1 MNNTITMIGRITKD
15 IELRYTPNNKAV
27 ATIYLAVQNSKDD
40 TTFLPITIFGSMAET
55 TNKYCKKGD
64 LIGIRGII
72 KNHNWQDNQG
82 NKRYDYSFIAERI
95 SFLSSKE
102 KEVKK
107 EQTSNTVE
115 KKDNTNIFEQ
125 FGNEIEINDQF
136 LD

>member
-1 MNNTITMIGRITKD
+1 MNNYICVGRITKD

-40 TTFLPITIFGSMAET
+40 TTFLPITVFGNIAET
-55 TNKYCKKGD
+55 TSKYCKKGD

-82 NKRYDYSFIAERI
+82 NKRYDYSFIAERV
-95 SFLSSKE
+95 SFLSSKA
-102 KEVKK
+102 KEIK
-107 EQTSNTVE
+107 QTSQTVE
-115 KKDNTNIFEQ
+115 KKEETNIFEQ
-125 FGNEIEINDQF
+125 FGKEIEINDQF

>member
-1 MNNTITMIGRITKD
+1 MNNYICVGRITKD

-82 NKRYDYSFIAERI
+82 NKRYNYSFIAERV
-95 SFLSSKE
+95 SFLSSKA
-102 KEVKK
+102 KEIK
-107 EQTSNTVE
+107 QTSQTVE
-115 KKDNTNIFEQ
+115 KKEDNTNIFEQ
-125 FGNEIEINDQF
+125 FGKEVEINDQF

>member
-1 MNNTITMIGRITKD
+1 MQNTILMIGRITKD

-72 KNHNWQDNQG
+72 KNHNWQDKEG
-82 NKRYDYSFIAERI
+82 NMHYDYSFIAERV
-95 SFLSSKE
+95 SFLSSKA
-102 KEVKK
+102 KEIKQTSQTEKK
-107 EQTSNTVE
+107 EEPVNDPFKE
-115 KKDNTNIFEQ
+115 FGEQ
-125 FGNEIEINDQF
+125 LEINDEF

>member
-1 MNNTITMIGRITKD
+1 MNNNLNLIGRITKD

-82 NKRYDYSFIAERI
+82 NKRYDYSFIAERV
-95 SFLSSKE
+95 SFLSSKA
-102 KEVKK
+102 KEIK
-107 EQTSNTVE
+107 QTSQTVE
-115 KKDNTNIFEQ
+115 KKDNTDIFAEFGEQ
-125 FGNEIEINDQF
+125 LEINDNF
-136 LD
+136 LE